1 MQFTVKAKEFISEKE
16 IAEEEKQQSNLNRQE
31 PRSTHSSGQDSKS
44 LKEILDENREREE
57 EKWNE
62 EHKFQPPKALDEE
75 EYQFL
80 NRKEDEYRLKKLEE
94 QIEEQREL
102 EIFDKTIRSRLIQFQ
117 QEPRREGGSP
127 LSSFPSS
134 VVNKNTISP
143 TSLLISQSTNIPMK
157 KEPLVR
163 IIPRKKRK
171 SDESIDGT
179 TTKKIDK
186 NSESETSD
194 QNAIKNQSTNTKRN
208 NNNNI
213 ENSKF
218 SSSSS
223 TDANNNALLGLMDAY
238 SDLSESI

>member
-1 MQFTVKAKEFISEKE
+1 V
-16 IAEEEKQQSNLNRQE
+16 
-31 PRSTHSSGQDSKS
+31 
-44 LKEILDENREREE
+44 
-57 EKWNE
+57 
-62 EHKFQPPKALDEE
+62 
-75 EYQFL
+75 
-80 NRKEDEYRLKKLEE
+80 
-94 QIEEQREL
+94 
-102 EIFDKTIRSRLIQFQ
+102 IQFQ